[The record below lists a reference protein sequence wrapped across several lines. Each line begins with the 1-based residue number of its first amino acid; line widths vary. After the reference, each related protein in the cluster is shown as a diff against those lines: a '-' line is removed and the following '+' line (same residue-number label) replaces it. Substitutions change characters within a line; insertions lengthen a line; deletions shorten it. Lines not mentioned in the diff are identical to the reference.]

1 MVQKKNC
8 RNWTRRIRVFLAGMF
23 RRLAV
28 TGSLLV
34 VWHVSLGEPLTIAIS
49 DPFPSDPLEFE
60 ATAYCDE
67 GITKSG
73 IPVAPG
79 IVAADPRVLPL
90 GSLIRLENTE
100 YRGIYRVL
108 DTGGLVKGKI
118 IDLFIPSEELAIK
131 FGRQPVQIV
140 VLRYGYPRPAYSAIA
155 D

>member
-1 MVQKKNC
+1 MVQNKNC
-8 RNWTRRIRVFLAGMF
+8 RNWTRRIRVFLAALF
-23 RRLAV
+23 RRLVV
-28 TGSLLV
+28 TSLLLIA
-34 VWHVSLGEPLTIAIS
+34 WHVSLGEPLMIAIG
-49 DPFPSDPLEFE
+49 DPYPSDPLEFE

-79 IVAADPRVLPL
+79 IVAADPKVLPL

-118 IDLFIPSEELAIK
+118 IDIYIPSLERAIE
-131 FGRQPVQIV
+131 FGRRPVQIV
-140 VLRYGYPRPAYSAIA
+140 VLRYGYPRPGYSAIA